1 MNLYCN
7 LLIFNCSLIYNNYNN
22 LENETKEGD
31 ILKVLII
38 DDAVEICNVLKKVLE
53 HQNYEVDTANDGR
66 TGLRKAL
73 SNEYDIILLDIML
86 PQMNG
91 YRVLQ
96 NLRSEGRTTPVIM
109 ITARDNVSDKI
120 SGLELGADDY
130 LQKPFNM
137 NELTARIR
145 ALARRSQINYE
156 SNIVT
161 YSDITLKISEN
172 ILSKEDMAV
181 TLSTQECDILS
192 YMIKCSEVIVS
203 IEKLIDVCKLENDD
217 EKVSLYIKHIQE
229 LLNIIKS
236 KVRLIYI
243 KGLGYKLC

>member
-1 MNLYCN
+1 M
-7 LLIFNCSLIYNNYNN
+7 
-22 LENETKEGD
+22 
-31 ILKVLII
+31 KVLII
-38 DDAVEICNVLKKVLE
+38 DDAIELCNVLRKILE
-53 HQNYEVDTANDGR
+53 HQNYEVDTANDGK

-91 YRVLQ
+91 YKVLE
-96 NLRSEGRTTPVIM
+96 NLRSEGRTTPIIM
-109 ITARDNVSDKI
+109 ITARDDMSDKI

-156 SNIVT
+156 SDVVT

-172 ILSKEDMAV
+172 ILSNDDMAI
-181 TLSTQECDILS
+181 TLSTQECNILS

-203 IEKLIDVCKLENDD
+203 TEKLIDVCKLENDE
-217 EKVSLYIKHIQE
+217 EKLSLHINHIQE
-229 LLNIIKS
+229 LLNSIKS